1 MANNKYQ
8 FWKRFKGQPNYIQE
22 LLQEVSNNY
31 TDKYYNIWM
40 SKFKWTGL
48 DEESKE
54 QQENYIMRKLWSDG
68 SLAIRNIAN
77 TNLIALM
84 PFATISYN
92 YLDFPETV
100 NLINKRGVSEVIIP
114 SGEQVVNK
122 DVAIVYCLP
131 SHKPIKQLVK
141 YYTDR
146 IAQVEII
153 ISNNLK
159 LQNIPFVIGCNE
171 EDKDSMEDIVERIL
185 NNELVVYSAVGD
197 INKLQTLATTAPYLI
212 DKLKSYQV
220 SLENEL
226 LTTLGIDN
234 SGVQAKKAQM
244 LVDEVNANNDA
255 INDFGNCIIDEL
267 KSWLERANKVL
278 NRNISIEAKT
288 KPVDTTKDFEDASI
302 TETKKKEESE
312 NV

>member
-22 LLQEVSNNY
+22 LLKEVSDNY

-48 DEESKE
+48 DEETKE

-212 DKLKSYQV
+212 DKLKAYQV

-226 LTTLGIDN
+226 LTILGIDN

-255 INDFGNCIIDEL
+255 INDFGNSIIDEL

-278 NRNISIEAKT
+278 NRNISIEAKS

-302 TETKKKEESE
+302 TAQKDKEEA
-312 NV
+312 

>member
-22 LLQEVSNNY
+22 LFQEVSNNY

-153 ISNNLK
+153 INNNLK

-226 LTTLGIDN
+226 LTVLGIDN

-302 TETKKKEESE
+302 TGTKKKEEE
-312 NV
+312 A

>member
-22 LLQEVSNNY
+22 LFQEVSNNY

-48 DEESKE
+48 DEETKE
-54 QQENYIMRKLWSDG
+54 QQENYIMRKLWSEG

-153 ISNNLK
+153 IANNLK

-212 DKLKSYQV
+212 DKLKAYQV

-226 LTTLGIDN
+226 LTILGIDN

-255 INDFGNCIIDEL
+255 INDFGNSIIDEL

-278 NRNISIEAKT
+278 NRNISIEAKS

-302 TETKKKEESE
+302 TKTKEEE
-312 NV
+312 A

>member
-48 DEESKE
+48 DEETKE

-153 ISNNLK
+153 INNNLK

-302 TETKKKEESE
+302 TEQKDKEEE
-312 NV
+312 A

>member
-22 LLQEVSNNY
+22 LFQEVSNNY

-48 DEESKE
+48 DEETKE
-54 QQENYIMRKLWSDG
+54 QQENYIMRKLWSEG

-131 SHKPIKQLVK
+131 SHKPIRQLVK

-153 ISNNLK
+153 IANNLK

-197 INKLQTLATTAPYLI
+197 INKLQTLSTTAPYLI
-212 DKLKSYQV
+212 DKLKAYQV

-226 LTTLGIDN
+226 LTILGIDN

-255 INDFGNCIIDEL
+255 INDFGTCIIDEL

-278 NRNISIEAKT
+278 NRNISIEAKS

-302 TETKKKEESE
+302 TEQKQEEE
-312 NV
+312 E

>member
-8 FWKRFKGQPNYIQE
+8 FWKRFKGQPNSIQE
-22 LLQEVSNNY
+22 LFQEVSNNY

-278 NRNISIEAKT
+278 NRNISIEAKS

-302 TETKKKEESE
+302 TEQKDKEEA
-312 NV
+312 

>member
-22 LLQEVSNNY
+22 LFQEVSNNY

-48 DEESKE
+48 DEEAKE

-153 ISNNLK
+153 INNNLK

-226 LTTLGIDN
+226 LTILGIDN
-234 SGVQAKKAQM
+234 SGTQAKKAQM

-302 TETKKKEESE
+302 TEQKQEEE
-312 NV
+312 A

>member
-302 TETKKKEESE
+302 TEQKQEEE
-312 NV
+312 A

>member
-22 LLQEVSNNY
+22 LFQEVSNNY

-48 DEESKE
+48 DEETKE

-77 TNLIALM
+77 TDLIALM

-146 IAQVEII
+146 MAQVEII
-153 ISNNLK
+153 IANNLK
-159 LQNIPFVIGCNE
+159 LQNVPFVIGCNE
-171 EDKDSMEDIVERIL
+171 EDKDAMEDIVERIL

-302 TETKKKEESE
+302 TEQKQEEE
-312 NV
+312 A

>member
-22 LLQEVSNNY
+22 LLNEVSNNY

-48 DEESKE
+48 DEETKE

-159 LQNIPFVIGCNE
+159 LQNVPFVIGCNE

-185 NNELVVYSAVGD
+185 NNELVVYTAVGD
-197 INKLQTLATTAPYLI
+197 INKLQTLVTTAPYLI

-302 TETKKKEESE
+302 KKEEE
-312 NV
+312 A

>member
-22 LLQEVSNNY
+22 LLKEVSDNY

-48 DEESKE
+48 DEETKE

-185 NNELVVYSAVGD
+185 NNEIVVYSAVGD

-212 DKLKSYQV
+212 DKLKAYQV

-226 LTTLGIDN
+226 LTILGIDN

-255 INDFGNCIIDEL
+255 INDFGNSIIDEL

-278 NRNISIEAKT
+278 NRNISIEAKS

-302 TETKKKEESE
+302 TAQKQEEE
-312 NV
+312 A

>member
-153 ISNNLK
+153 INNNLK

-226 LTTLGIDN
+226 LTILGIDN
-234 SGVQAKKAQM
+234 SGTQAKKAQM

-255 INDFGNCIIDEL
+255 INDFGNSIIDEL

-278 NRNISIEAKT
+278 NRNISIEAKS

-302 TETKKKEESE
+302 TEQKQEEE
-312 NV
+312 A

>member
-1 MANNKYQ
+1 MENNKYQ

-31 TDKYYNIWM
+31 TEKYYNIWM

-48 DEESKE
+48 DEETKE

-122 DVAIVYCLP
+122 DGAIVYCLP

-302 TETKKKEESE
+302 TEQKQEEE
-312 NV
+312 A

>member
-22 LLQEVSNNY
+22 LFQEVSNNY

-48 DEESKE
+48 DEETKE

-77 TNLIALM
+77 TDLIALM

-153 ISNNLK
+153 IANNLK

-171 EDKDSMEDIVERIL
+171 EDKDAMEDIVERIL

-278 NRNISIEAKT
+278 NRNISIEAKS

-302 TETKKKEESE
+302 KETKEEE
-312 NV
+312 A

>member
-22 LLQEVSNNY
+22 LFQEVSNNY

-48 DEESKE
+48 DEETKE

-77 TNLIALM
+77 TKLIALM

-153 ISNNLK
+153 INNNLK

-212 DKLKSYQV
+212 DKLKAYQV

-226 LTTLGIDN
+226 LTILGIDN

-255 INDFGNCIIDEL
+255 INDFGNSIIDEL

-302 TETKKKEESE
+302 TEQKQEE
-312 NV
+312 

>member
-22 LLQEVSNNY
+22 LFQEVSNNY

-48 DEESKE
+48 DEETKE

-153 ISNNLK
+153 IANNLK

-212 DKLKSYQV
+212 DKLKAYQV

-226 LTTLGIDN
+226 LTILGIDN

-255 INDFGNCIIDEL
+255 INDFGNSIIDEL

-278 NRNISIEAKT
+278 NRNISIEAKS

-302 TETKKKEESE
+302 TAQKDKEEA
-312 NV
+312 

>member
-31 TDKYYNIWM
+31 TEKYYNIWM

-48 DEESKE
+48 DEETKE

-122 DVAIVYCLP
+122 DVALVYCLP

-302 TETKKKEESE
+302 TEQKQEEE
-312 NV
+312 A

>member
-1 MANNKYQ
+1 
-8 FWKRFKGQPNYIQE
+8 
-22 LLQEVSNNY
+22 
-31 TDKYYNIWM
+31 
-40 SKFKWTGL
+40 
-48 DEESKE
+48 
-54 QQENYIMRKLWSDG
+54 
-68 SLAIRNIAN
+68 
-77 TNLIALM
+77 M

-146 IAQVEII
+146 MAQVEII

-159 LQNIPFVIGCNE
+159 LQNVPFVIGCNE

-244 LVDEVNANNDA
+244 LVDEVNANNVETA
-255 INDFGNCIIDEL
+255 SKCAL
-267 KSWLERANKVL
+267 WLEQLQESVKKTNDMFGTDISVDWRFPDAY
-278 NRNISIEAKT
+278 NIRPEGGSSDVSNNEPAGT
-288 KPVDTTKDFEDASI
+288 V
-302 TETKKKEESE
+302 
-312 NV
+312 

>member
-22 LLQEVSNNY
+22 LFQEVSNNY

-48 DEESKE
+48 DEEAKE

-153 ISNNLK
+153 INNNLK

-302 TETKKKEESE
+302 TEQKQEEE
-312 NV
+312 A

>member
-22 LLQEVSNNY
+22 LFQEVSNNY

-48 DEESKE
+48 DEETKE
-54 QQENYIMRKLWSDG
+54 QQENYIMRKLWSEG

-153 ISNNLK
+153 IANNLK

-212 DKLKSYQV
+212 DKLKAYQV

-226 LTTLGIDN
+226 LTILGIDN

-255 INDFGNCIIDEL
+255 INDFGNSIIDEL

-278 NRNISIEAKT
+278 NRNISIEAKS

-302 TETKKKEESE
+302 TEQKQEEE
-312 NV
+312 A

>member
-22 LLQEVSNNY
+22 LFKEVSDNY

-48 DEESKE
+48 DEETKE

-153 ISNNLK
+153 IANNLK

-212 DKLKSYQV
+212 DKLKAYQV

-226 LTTLGIDN
+226 LTILGIDN

-255 INDFGNCIIDEL
+255 INDFGNSIIDEL

-278 NRNISIEAKT
+278 NRNISIEAKS

-302 TETKKKEESE
+302 TEQKQEEA
-312 NV
+312 

>member
-1 MANNKYQ
+1 MANKYQ

-22 LLQEVSNNY
+22 LLNEVSSHY

-48 DEESKE
+48 DEETKE

-77 TNLIALM
+77 TDLIALM

-212 DKLKSYQV
+212 DKLKAYQV

-226 LTTLGIDN
+226 LTILGIDN

-255 INDFGNCIIDEL
+255 INDFGNSIIDEL

-278 NRNISIEAKT
+278 NRNISIEAKS

-302 TETKKKEESE
+302 TEQKQEEE
-312 NV
+312 A

>member
-48 DEESKE
+48 DEETKE

-278 NRNISIEAKT
+278 NRNISIEAKS

-302 TETKKKEESE
+302 TEQKAKEEE
-312 NV
+312 A

>member
-22 LLQEVSNNY
+22 LFQEVSNNY

-48 DEESKE
+48 DEETKE

-153 ISNNLK
+153 IANNLK

-212 DKLKSYQV
+212 DKLKAYQV

-226 LTTLGIDN
+226 LTILGIDN
-234 SGVQAKKAQM
+234 IGVQAKKAQM

-255 INDFGNCIIDEL
+255 INDFGNSIIDEL

-278 NRNISIEAKT
+278 NRNISIEAKS

-302 TETKKKEESE
+302 TAQKDKEEA
-312 NV
+312 

>member
-146 IAQVEII
+146 MAQVEII

-159 LQNIPFVIGCNE
+159 LQNVPFVIGCNE

-185 NNELVVYSAVGD
+185 NNELVVYTAVGD
-197 INKLQTLATTAPYLI
+197 INKLQSLVTTAPYLI

-278 NRNISIEAKT
+278 NRNISVEAKS

-302 TETKKKEESE
+302 TEQKQEEE
-312 NV
+312 A

>member
-1 MANNKYQ
+1 MANKYQ

-22 LLQEVSNNY
+22 LLNEVSNNY

-48 DEESKE
+48 DEETKE

-212 DKLKSYQV
+212 DKLKAYQV

-302 TETKKKEESE
+302 TEQKAKEEE
-312 NV
+312 A

>member
-48 DEESKE
+48 DEETKE

-302 TETKKKEESE
+302 TEQKQEEE
-312 NV
+312 A

>member
-22 LLQEVSNNY
+22 LLQEVSSHY

-48 DEESKE
+48 DEETKE
-54 QQENYIMRKLWSDG
+54 QQENYIMRKLWSEG

-100 NLINKRGVSEVIIP
+100 NLINKRGVSEAIIP

-171 EDKDSMEDIVERIL
+171 ESKDSMEDIVERIL

-212 DKLKSYQV
+212 DKLKAYQV

-226 LTTLGIDN
+226 LTILGIDN

-255 INDFGNCIIDEL
+255 INDFGNSIIDEL

-278 NRNISIEAKT
+278 NRNISIEAKS

-302 TETKKKEESE
+302 TEQKQEEE
-312 NV
+312 A

>member
-22 LLQEVSNNY
+22 LLKEVSDNY

-48 DEESKE
+48 DEETKE

-185 NNELVVYSAVGD
+185 NNEIVVYSAVGD

-212 DKLKSYQV
+212 DKLKAYQV

-226 LTTLGIDN
+226 LTILGIDN

-255 INDFGNCIIDEL
+255 INDFGNSIIDEL

-278 NRNISIEAKT
+278 NRNISIEAKS

-302 TETKKKEESE
+302 TAQKDKEEA
-312 NV
+312 

>member
-22 LLQEVSNNY
+22 LLNEVSTNY

-48 DEESKE
+48 DEEAKE

-153 ISNNLK
+153 INNNLK

-171 EDKDSMEDIVERIL
+171 ESKDSMEDIVERIL

-226 LTTLGIDN
+226 LTILGIDN
-234 SGVQAKKAQM
+234 SGTQAKKAQM

-255 INDFGNCIIDEL
+255 INDFGNCILDEL

-278 NRNISIEAKT
+278 NRNISIEAKS

-302 TETKKKEESE
+302 KQEEE
-312 NV
+312 A

>member
-31 TDKYYNIWM
+31 TEKYYNIWM

-48 DEESKE
+48 DEETKE

-146 IAQVEII
+146 MAQVEII

-159 LQNIPFVIGCNE
+159 LQNVPFVIGCNE

-185 NNELVVYSAVGD
+185 NNELVVYTAVGD

-278 NRNISIEAKT
+278 NRNISIEAKS

-302 TETKKKEESE
+302 TEQKQEEE
-312 NV
+312 A

>member
-1 MANNKYQ
+1 
-8 FWKRFKGQPNYIQE
+8 
-22 LLQEVSNNY
+22 
-31 TDKYYNIWM
+31 
-40 SKFKWTGL
+40 
-48 DEESKE
+48 
-54 QQENYIMRKLWSDG
+54 
-68 SLAIRNIAN
+68 
-77 TNLIALM
+77 M

-153 ISNNLK
+153 INNNLK

-171 EDKDSMEDIVERIL
+171 ESKDSMEDIVERIL

-197 INKLQTLATTAPYLI
+197 INKLQTLSTTAPYLI

-302 TETKKKEESE
+302 TEQKQEEE
-312 NV
+312 A

>member
-48 DEESKE
+48 DEETKE

-153 ISNNLK
+153 INNNLK

-278 NRNISIEAKT
+278 NRNISIEAKS

-302 TETKKKEESE
+302 KETKEESE

>member
-22 LLQEVSNNY
+22 LFQEVSNNY

-48 DEESKE
+48 DEETKE

-153 ISNNLK
+153 IANNLK

-197 INKLQTLATTAPYLI
+197 INKLQTLSTTAPYLI
-212 DKLKSYQV
+212 DKLKAYQV

-226 LTTLGIDN
+226 LTILGIDN

-255 INDFGNCIIDEL
+255 INDFGNSIIDEL

-278 NRNISIEAKT
+278 NRNISIEAKS

-302 TETKKKEESE
+302 TEQKQEEE
-312 NV
+312 A

>member
-22 LLQEVSNNY
+22 LFQEVSNNY

-48 DEESKE
+48 DEETKE

-153 ISNNLK
+153 INNNLK

-288 KPVDTTKDFEDASI
+288 KPVDATKDFEDASI
-302 TETKKKEESE
+302 TEQKQEEE
-312 NV
+312 A

>member
-48 DEESKE
+48 DEETKE

-255 INDFGNCIIDEL
+255 INDFGYCIIDEL

-302 TETKKKEESE
+302 TEQKQEEE
-312 NV
+312 A

>member
-84 PFATISYN
+84 PFTTISYN

-212 DKLKSYQV
+212 DKLKAYQV

-278 NRNISIEAKT
+278 NRNISIEAKS

-302 TETKKKEESE
+302 TETKQEEE
-312 NV
+312 A

>member
-22 LLQEVSNNY
+22 LLQDVSNNY

-48 DEESKE
+48 DEETKE

-302 TETKKKEESE
+302 TEQKQEEE
-312 NV
+312 A

>member
-48 DEESKE
+48 DEETKE

-146 IAQVEII
+146 MAQVEII
-153 ISNNLK
+153 INNNLK

-278 NRNISIEAKT
+278 NRNISVEAKS

-302 TETKKKEESE
+302 TEQKQEEE
-312 NV
+312 A